1 MITNKQIEEALKFIR
16 KKTKIIPKYAMILGS
31 GLGNLAND
39 LKDQVVIDYKDI
51 PNFVFSNAVG
61 HANQLVIGY
70 LNKTPVVIM
79 KGRIHYYEGYPLE
92 QITFPIRV
100 LKALGAQRLI
110 ITNACGAINKTFKAG
125 QLMLIRDHINLVG
138 TNPLIGENNNSLG
151 TRFPDLTDVYS
162 KELRAKVKVI
172 ASSIGIKLVEGVYA
186 WWSGPAYET
195 PAEINMI
202 RIMGGDAVGMSTVP
216 EAIVAAHSNMPVV
229 GISLLSNMAA
239 GMTQDKLSHKEV
251 LDMAKQVESKFKK
264 LVTTIVDK
272 L

>member
-1 MITNKQIEEALKFIR
+1 MITNKQIDEAIKFIR
-16 KKTKIIPKYAMILGS
+16 KKTKIVPKYALILGS
-31 GLGNLAND
+31 GLGNLADN
-39 LKDQVVIDYKDI
+39 LISPVIIDYKDI

-61 HANQLVIGY
+61 HANQLVTGY

-92 QITFPIRV
+92 EITFPIRV
-100 LKALGAQRLI
+100 LKAMGAQRLI

-125 QLMLIRDHINLVG
+125 QFMLIRDHINLVG
-138 TNPLIGENNNSLG
+138 TNPLMGENNNSLG

-162 KELRAKVKVI
+162 KELRAKVKTI
-172 ASSIGIKLVEGVYA
+172 GSKIGIKIVEGVYA

-216 EAIVAAHSNMPVV
+216 EAIVAAHSNMPVI

-239 GMTQDKLSHKEV
+239 GMTQEKLTHKEV
-251 LDMAKQVESKFKK
+251 LAMAKQVEVKFKK
-264 LVTTIVDK
+264 LITTIVDK

>member
-1 MITNKQIEEALKFIR
+1 MIINKQIEEAVKFIR
-16 KKTKIIPKYAMILGS
+16 KKTKMHPKYAMILGS
-31 GLGNLAND
+31 GLGNLAD
-39 LKDQVVIDYKDI
+39 SLISPVVIDYKDI

-61 HANQLVIGY
+61 HSNQLVTGY

-79 KGRIHYYEGYPLE
+79 KGRIHYYEGYSLE

-100 LKALGAQRLI
+100 LKALGAQTLI
-110 ITNACGAINKTFKAG
+110 ITNACGAINKSFKAG

-138 TNPLIGENNNSLG
+138 TNPLMGENNDSLG
-151 TRFPDLTDVYS
+151 TRFPDLSDVYS
-162 KELRAKVKVI
+162 KELRAKVKTI
-172 ASSIGIKLVEGVYA
+172 ASKIGIKLVEGVYA

-202 RIMGGDAVGMSTVP
+202 RVMGGDAVGMSTVP

-239 GMTQDKLSHKEV
+239 GITQEKLTHKEV
-251 LDMAKQVESKFKK
+251 LAMAKQVEVKFKK
-264 LVTTIVDK
+264 LITTIVDK

>member
-1 MITNKQIEEALKFIR
+1 MITNKQIEEAIKYIR
-16 KKTKIIPKYAMILGS
+16 KKTKIVPKYALILGS
-31 GLGNLAND
+31 GLGNLADN
-39 LKDQVVIDYKDI
+39 LISPVIIDYKDI

-61 HANQLVIGY
+61 HSNQLVTGY

-79 KGRIHYYEGYPLE
+79 KGRIHYYEGYSLE

-100 LKALGAQRLI
+100 LKALGAQTLI
-110 ITNACGAINKTFKAG
+110 ITNACGAINKSFKAG

-138 TNPLIGENNNSLG
+138 TNPLMGENNDSLG
-151 TRFPDLTDVYS
+151 TRFPDLSDVYS
-162 KELRAKVKVI
+162 KELRAKVKTI
-172 ASSIGIKLVEGVYA
+172 ASKIGIKLVEGVYA

-202 RIMGGDAVGMSTVP
+202 RVMGGDAVGMSTVP

-239 GMTQDKLSHKEV
+239 GITQEKLTHKEV
-251 LDMAKQVESKFKK
+251 LAMAKQVEVKFKK
-264 LVTTIVDK
+264 LITTIVDK

>member
-1 MITNKQIEEALKFIR
+1 MITNKQIDEAIKFIR
-16 KKTKIIPKYAMILGS
+16 KKTKIVPKYALILGS
-31 GLGNLAND
+31 GLGNLADN
-39 LKDQVVIDYKDI
+39 LISPVIIDYKDI

-61 HANQLVIGY
+61 HANQLVTGY

-79 KGRIHYYEGYPLE
+79 KGRIHYYEGYSLE

-100 LKALGAQRLI
+100 LKALGAQTLI
-110 ITNACGAINKTFKAG
+110 ITNACGAINKSFKAG

-138 TNPLIGENNNSLG
+138 TNPLMGENNDSLG
-151 TRFPDLTDVYS
+151 TRFPDLSDIYS
-162 KELRAKVKVI
+162 KELRAKVKTI
-172 ASSIGIKLVEGVYA
+172 ALKIGIKLVEGVYA

-202 RIMGGDAVGMSTVP
+202 RVMGGDAVGMSTVP

-239 GMTQDKLSHKEV
+239 GMTQEKLTHKEV
-251 LDMAKQVESKFKK
+251 LAMAKQVEVKFKK
-264 LVTTIVDK
+264 LITTIVDK